1 MPGEWITSRQVER
14 YMKARKKGYSQENAA
29 AKAGISERSGRSIEQ
44 GKRIDP
50 IKKERHWRTRP
61 DPLSPAWENELK
73 AMLEQTP
80 NLQAITL
87 LEHLQTKYPEEYPDS
102 VWRTL
107 QRRVKT
113 WQALQGPEKEV
124 MFSQTHEPG
133 RQGLSDFTMLKKVSI
148 TIAGKPFDHLLYH
161 FRLAYSHWSSMK
173 VIQGGESYTAMAEGL
188 TEALQ
193 KLGGAP
199 KEHRTDSLSAAFKN
213 LSKES
218 QEDMTTRYDALCQHY
233 GMTATRNNRG
243 KGHENG
249 SVESTHGHVKRRI
262 EQALLL
268 RGNSDFKSIEA
279 YQTFID
285 EVVTQAN
292 KRNAK
297 AIHLER
303 AALLPLPNA
312 RAADYSELR
321 VVVRCSST
329 IDVRRVTYTVP
340 SRLQGEVLTV
350 RVYDDR
356 LVCFLGNQHVID
368 LQRIYP
374 PNNKTRER
382 QVDYRHVIHS
392 LARKPQAFRY
402 SRLRDNL
409 LPSATYRSIWEA
421 VDQAMSPKDACKF
434 IVGLLQ
440 LAALNDCENSLGE
453 AVLAALNEGKSLSL
467 TSFQKQFCKNPDNLC
482 QDVEINHPSLENYNQ
497 LIPQQSEGVECYA

>member
-14 YMKARKKGYSQENAA
+14 YMKARKKGHSQENAA

-44 GKRIDP
+44 DKRIDP
-50 IKKERHWRTRP
+50 MKKERHWRTRP

-73 AMLEQTP
+73 PMLEQTP
-80 NLQAITL
+80 SLQAITL
-87 LEHLQTKYPEEYPDS
+87 LEYLQTKYPDGYPDS

-113 WQALQGPEKEV
+113 WHALQGPDKEV
-124 MFSQTHEPG
+124 MFCQTHEPG
-133 RQGLSDFTMLKKVSI
+133 RQGLSDFTLLKRACI
-148 TIAGKPFDHLLYH
+148 TIAGKPFEHLLYH

-173 VIQGGESYTAMAEGL
+173 VIQGGESYTALAEGL

-218 QEDMTTRYDALCQHY
+218 QEDMTARYDALCRHY
-233 GMTATRNNRG
+233 GMTSTRNNRG

-249 SVESTHGHVKRRI
+249 SVESTHGHLKRRI

-268 RGNSDFKSIEA
+268 RGNANFESIQA

-285 EVVTQAN
+285 GVVTQAN
-292 KRNAK
+292 RRNAK
-297 AIHLER
+297 VIHLER
-303 AALLPLPNA
+303 AALLPLPKISA
-312 RAADYSELR
+312 VDYNELR
-321 VVVRCSST
+321 AVVSSSST

-356 LVCFLGNQHVID
+356 LVCYLGYQHVIN

-374 PNNKTRER
+374 SSNKTRER

-392 LARKPQAFRY
+392 LAKKPQAFRY
-402 SRLRDNL
+402 SRLRDDL
-409 LPSATYRSIWEA
+409 LPSATYHSIWESINK
-421 VDQAMSPKDACKF
+421 AMSPKEACKF

-440 LAALNDCENSLGE
+440 LSALHDCEKPLGE
-453 AVLAALNEGKSLSL
+453 AVLAVLNEGRPLSL
-467 TSFQKQFCKNPDNLC
+467 ISFQKQFCKKPDKLC
-482 QDVEINHPSLENYNQ
+482 EDIEITHPSLENYNQ
-497 LIPQQSEGVECYA
+497 LIPQQSEGVACYA